1 MFRNQRVCFTMF
13 QQKSFFGMTYL
24 IYFKASLLYSI
35 LVFLFGWKKMMLMMP
50 TGSALNYLPTI
61 AKKVCFQG
69 SQIQTNLVFVLF
81 PQQFEVFIFLHH
93 HHPLLFHHHL
103 FFINFT
109 MRTNTFAFAALQ
121 NLRFSLKF
129 KSSKIFFSFTSSS
142 SLPSQWKH
150 AYLLCCSPKMGF
162 STFYSNPTIIF
173 FINITMTTYLCQIC
187 FLPSLQ
193 LCRLIR
199 VIGRLLQTPS
209 KNSAKNYFGNIF
221 KDVSCDC

>member
-1 MFRNQRVCFTMF
+1 MFRNQSYMF
-13 QQKSFFGMTYL
+13 HNVSTKNQSLAWL
-24 IYFKASLLYSI
+24 IWFISKLLYSI
-35 LVFLFGWKKMMLMMP
+35 LVFLFSWKKMMLMMP

-103 FFINFT
+103 FFIDFT
-109 MRTNTFAFAALQ
+109 MRTNTLVCNALQ
-121 NLRFSLKF
+121 NLRCPLKL
-129 KSSKIFFSFTSSS
+129 KSSKILFPFTSSS

-150 AYLLCCSPKMGF
+150 TYLLCCSPKMGF
-162 STFYSNPTIIF
+162 STFYTIIIIF
-173 FINITMTTYLCQIC
+173 LNITMMTYLCQIC

-199 VIGRLLQTPS
+199 VEGRLLQTPS
-209 KNSAKNYFGNIF
+209 KNSAKNNFGIIF

>member
-1 MFRNQRVCFTMF
+1 MCKISKSLDIFS
-13 QQKSFFGMTYL
+13 KSFDVSEPRSMFHNVSTKIIL
-24 IYFKASLLYSI
+24 WHDLFDLFQSFFTLLY

-109 MRTNTFAFAALQ
+109 MRTNTFAFAALE
-121 NLRFSLKF
+121 NF
-129 KSSKIFFSFTSSS
+129 
-142 SLPSQWKH
+142 P
-150 AYLLCCSPKMGF
+150 
-162 STFYSNPTIIF
+162 
-173 FINITMTTYLCQIC
+173 
-187 FLPSLQ
+187 
-193 LCRLIR
+193 
-199 VIGRLLQTPS
+199 
-209 KNSAKNYFGNIF
+209 
-221 KDVSCDC
+221 

>member
-1 MFRNQRVCFTMF
+1 MFRNQSYMFHNISIKNHSLAWLICFIS
-13 QQKSFFGMTYL
+13 K
-24 IYFKASLLYSI
+24 LLYSI
-35 LVFLFGWKKMMLMMP
+35 LVFLFSWKKMMLMMP

-103 FFINFT
+103 FFIVFK
-109 MRTNTFAFAALQ
+109 MRTNTLAHICVPLQ

-129 KSSKIFFSFTSSS
+129 KSSKIFLSFTSSS

-150 AYLLCCSPKMGF
+150 TYLVCCSPKMWF
-162 STFYSNPTIIF
+162 STFYIISATIS
-173 FINITMTTYLCQIC
+173 TYLFQIC
-187 FLPSLQ
+187 FSPSLQ